1 MTTLAIMKARIAEEL
16 RRDDLTG
23 DIADAISSAIGAYQH
38 RRFYF
43 NESRAIVFDTVA
55 NQDIYT
61 SSDDADIANIVK
73 FDYVFILIGGMPYEL
88 RQMKPADM
96 ESANLGT
103 AFSVGQPGFFSFYN
117 ESIRLYP
124 IPSESGWDVRIGA
137 VVLIPEPASDAEAS
151 NAWMVKAERLIRCRA
166 KMELYTH
173 VIKDFEKASAMQ
185 SLAAEALKQLV
196 ERTQDMTQIGPMVVE
211 AWDPY

>member
-23 DIADAISSAIGAYQH
+23 DIADAISSAIGAYQN

-43 NESRAIVFDTVA
+43 NETRSITFTTVES
-55 NQDIYT
+55 QDIYT
-61 SSDDADIANIVK
+61 SSDDADIANIIK
-73 FDYVFILIGGMPYEL
+73 FDYVFILIGGHPYQL
-88 RQMKPADM
+88 QPMKPADM
-96 ESANLGT
+96 ESANMST
-103 AFSVGQPGFFSFYN
+103 SFSVGQPAYFSFYN

-124 IPSESGWDVRIGA
+124 IPAEDGWTVRIGA
-137 VVLIPEPASDAEAS
+137 QVLIPEPSADAETG
-151 NAWMVKAERLIRCRA
+151 NAWMVKAERLIRSRA

-173 VIKDFEKASAMQ
+173 VIKDMEKAQTMKAM
-185 SLAAEALKQLV
+185 AGEALKQLI
-196 ERTQDMTQIGPMVVE
+196 ERTQDMTQVGPMVVE